1 MATSDQRE
9 RARLGRVESRA
20 RIVSA
25 ATDLIRER
33 GFAQLNVGE
42 VMERAGIG
50 RTLFYRH
57 FDDLGDLL
65 IKSSRE
71 AMEALYANELEIG
84 AAAARPA
91 PELVTSAIA
100 PAVAVYHR
108 HGPLLRALAEAA
120 PGDERI
126 ASAQEQVRGRFDALV
141 AGVLGGLPQF
151 AGRDSAELAE
161 LARALNLLNTAY
173 LQDAFGRDARVSEE
187 EAVGTLSGIWMAV
200 ITPGRD
206 RGAAG

>member
-1 MATSDQRE
+1 MATGDQRE

-20 RIVSA
+20 RIIAA
-25 ATDLIRER
+25 ATELIRER

-65 IKSSRE
+65 MKSSRE
-71 AMEALYANELEIG
+71 AIEALYANELEIG
-84 AAAARPA
+84 AAVERPA

-100 PAVAVYHR
+100 PAVAIYR
-108 HGPLLRALAEAA
+108 GHGPLLRALAEAA

-126 ASAQEQVRGRFDALV
+126 AAAQEQVRARFDSLV
-141 AGVLGGLPQF
+141 ADVIGRLPHF
-151 AGRDSAELAE
+151 AGRDADEVAET
-161 LARALNLLNTAY
+161 ARALNLLNTAY
-173 LQDAFGRDARVSEE
+173 LQDAFGREPRVSEDV
-187 EAVGTLSGIWMAV
+187 AVRTLSGIWMAV
-200 ITPGRD
+200 IAPG
-206 RGAAG
+206 GPAVSS